1 MGCDIILLQVIGCPP
16 HPVTCILSKV
26 QYNTGA
32 IMWIKLF
39 FLFSFILSP
48 LKMPLSVQPAPHAVD
63 GYEIIAAV
71 NAFRATYGLAP
82 YEIDGSLM
90 SIAQSQ
96 SDYQASITT
105 NTHTRPDGSGAEIV
119 SSENIAMGVAG
130 QSVESIIHQ
139 QWLRDYPHTITL
151 IGFTTGRA
159 GAGVTTGSDGI
170 LYYTLDVI
178 NTGGPLTN
186 LTADSV
192 VNVTPASNGTAAS
205 YSVATSQPI
214 GKLVTATPQ
223 SDGSVIH
230 TVQYGQTL
238 WGIAEAYGIAL
249 TDLYTINRINPTQ
262 VVISIGQQ
270 LLIHPSSTPAPTAA
284 ITDTP
289 VPPTPTITASPSI
302 TPTATL
308 THTPTPQGFSL
319 ALPKI
324 KINSSIR
331 TTAIILASLCLIGV
345 ILMIASRLIKRK

>member
-1 MGCDIILLQVIGCPP
+1 
-16 HPVTCILSKV
+16 
-26 QYNTGA
+26 
-32 IMWIKLF
+32 MWIKIFLF
-39 FLFSFILSP
+39 FSLILNP
-48 LKMPLSVQPAPHAVD
+48 LGLSRVVLPAPHAVD

-71 NAFRATYGLAP
+71 NAFRANYGLAP

-96 SDYQASITT
+96 SDYQASINT

-119 SSENIAMGVAG
+119 SSENIATGLPG
-130 QSVESIIHQ
+130 QSVESIIHA
-139 QWLRDYPHTITL
+139 QWLKDYPHTITL

-159 GAGVTTGSDGI
+159 GAAVATGSDGI

-192 VNVTPASNGTAAS
+192 VNVTPAGNGTPAS
-205 YSVATSQPI
+205 YSVATSLPI
-214 GKLVTATPQ
+214 GKLYTSTPA

-238 WGIAEAYGIAL
+238 WGIANAYGISL

-262 VVISIGQQ
+262 VVISIGQK
-270 LLIHPSSTPAPTAA
+270 LLIHPSSTPAPTVAA
-284 ITDTP
+284 TETP
-289 VPPTPTITASPSI
+289 IP
-302 TPTATL
+302 PTATL
-308 THTPTPQGFSL
+308 TASPTISPTATLTTTPTPKGFAL

-324 KINSSIR
+324 K
-331 TTAIILASLCLIGV
+331 TTAPVRITLIILAVLSLIGV
-345 ILMIASRLIKRK
+345 SLMVVSRLIKRK

>member
-1 MGCDIILLQVIGCPP
+1 
-16 HPVTCILSKV
+16 
-26 QYNTGA
+26 
-32 IMWIKLF
+32 MWIKLF
-39 FLFSFILSP
+39 FLFSFIFNPPGLLLS
-48 LKMPLSVQPAPHAVD
+48 LQPAPHAVD
-63 GYEIIAAV
+63 GYEIITAV

-139 QWLRDYPHTITL
+139 QWLKDYPHTITL

-159 GAGVTTGSDGI
+159 GAGVATGSDGI

-192 VNVTPASNGTAAS
+192 VNVTPASNGTPAS

-214 GKLVTATPQ
+214 GKLVTATPL
-223 SDGSVIH
+223 SDGSVVH
-230 TVQYGQTL
+230 TVQYGQTV
-238 WGIAEAYGIAL
+238 WGISEAYGITPDDIYAL
-249 TDLYTINRINPTQ
+249 NNINPTQ
-262 VVISIGQQ
+262 SIISIGQQ
-270 LLIHPSSTPAPTAA
+270 LLIHPSSTPAPTAT
-284 ITDTP
+284 ITETS
-289 VPPTPTITASPSI
+289 VPPTPTASPTI
-302 TPTATL
+302 PPTATL
-308 THTPTPQGFSL
+308 ARTPTSEGSLL

-324 KINSSIR
+324 KISSSIR
-331 TTAIILASLCLIGV
+331 TTAIILAGLCLIGV
-345 ILMIASRLIKRK
+345 ILMIVSRLMKRK